1 MRGELGTMACPYC
14 GADTDLATLSLIVCT
29 ECNYTSD
36 DSRLKRVFSKL
47 KQFLINLIHT

>member
-1 MRGELGTMACPYC
+1 MRGELGTMPCPYC

-36 DSRLKRVFSKL
+36 DSRSKRFLSKL
-47 KQFLINLIHT
+47 KQLLINIRRA